1 MNQKLLKSLSKYVEI
16 TKELEVAINES
27 AFIQNFN
34 TGTILLKEG
43 QQSNECFFIL
53 KGCIRCCYF
62 KDGEEKTTGFYTEDQ
77 AVTLSCYG
85 KKTPSQY
92 YLQCVEDTIACVGT
106 PALEEKMLKKHP
118 VLEKMERIMADAMMT
133 QYQDTL
139 SEFKT
144 ASPEEL
150 YLNLLKKRSDLIQRV
165 PQHQIASYLGIK
177 PESLSRI
184 RKRIMNKSNIDQNSK
199 FS

>member
-1 MNQKLLKSLSKYVEI
+1 MRIMNQELIRSLSKYVDI
-16 TKELEVAINES
+16 TKELEEAINES
-27 AFIQNFN
+27 AFIKTFG
-34 TGTILLKEG
+34 TGTILLKDGEL
-43 QQSNECFFIL
+43 SNECFFIL
-53 KGCIRCCYF
+53 KGCIRCYYF
-62 KDGEEKTTGFYTEDQ
+62 KDGEERTSEFYTEDQ

-85 KKTPSQY
+85 KKIPSDY

-106 PALEEKMLKKHP
+106 PELEEKMLKKYP
-118 VLEKMERIMADAMMT
+118 VLEKMGRIIADAMMT

-144 ASPEEL
+144 SSPEER
-150 YLNLLKKRSDLIQRV
+150 YINLLKNRSDLIQRV

-184 RKRIMNKSNIDQNSK
+184 RRRIMDK
-199 FS
+199 